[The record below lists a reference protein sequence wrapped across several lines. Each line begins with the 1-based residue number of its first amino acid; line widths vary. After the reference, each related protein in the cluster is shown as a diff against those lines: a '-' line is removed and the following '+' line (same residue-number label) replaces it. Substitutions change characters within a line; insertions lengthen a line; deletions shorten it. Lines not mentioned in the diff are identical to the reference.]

1 MSDGEASST
10 NSREEARAFL
20 VDMARALAANGTPAH
35 RLEEAMTAVA
45 ERLGFEAEFF
55 ATPTSVFASIGEPGQ
70 MPTTTM
76 TRTQPSDINAERLV
90 CLDDLLQDV
99 LAGRVTPAE
108 GRVLGREIQ
117 RRPDRYG
124 PWATAASVGVVSACA
139 GRFFGG
145 GIEEMLASLFVG
157 LVVGMLAIVS
167 VSRRELARLIEFACG
182 FVSALGAAMLASYLA
197 PMNVK
202 IITLAGVIALVPG
215 LSLTVAINELATR
228 NLVAGAARLTGAVM
242 ILVSIGF
249 GVALGTRLAAM
260 AGLTA
265 AAEAA
270 ALPGWTEYAALIVA
284 PAALAVLFRVPPRF
298 FGVVT
303 VIGVCAYLSSR
314 AGSAVLGPE
323 LGVSVGAAAVGVMS
337 NLYARFANRPVALGM
352 MPGIILLVPG
362 AIGFRSVSSFLEAD
376 AISGVQAAFTALL
389 VAVSLV
395 AGLLIANVAVPA
407 KRSL

>member
-1 MSDGEASST
+1 MAGVDPAKLT
-10 NSREEARAFL
+10 DRDEARAFL

-45 ERLGFEAEFF
+45 DRLGFEAEFF
-55 ATPTSVFASIGEPGQ
+55 ATPTSVFASIAEPGKL
-70 MPTTTM
+70 PVTTM

-90 CLDDLLQDV
+90 KLDELLEDV
-99 LAGRVTPAE
+99 LAGEVTPAE
-108 GRVLGREIQ
+108 GRERGRAIQ
-117 RRPDRYG
+117 ASPDRYG
-124 PWATAASVGVVSACA
+124 TWATAAGIGVASGCA

-145 GIEEMLASLFVG
+145 GLEEMLASLLVG
-157 LVVGMLAIVS
+157 LIVGMLAIVS
-167 VSRRELARLIEFACG
+167 VSRRELARLVEFVCG
-182 FVSALGAAMLASYLA
+182 LVAALGAASLASYVA

-202 IITLAGVIALVPG
+202 VVTLAGVIALVPG

-228 NLVAGAARLTGAVM
+228 NLVAGGARLIGAVM

-249 GVALGTRLAAM
+249 GVAIGVRVASM
-260 AGLTA
+260 VGLDA
-265 AAEAA
+265 SAEAA
-270 ALPGWTEYAALIVA
+270 LLPGWTEYAALVVA
-284 PAALAVLFRVPPRF
+284 PVALAVLFRVPPRF

-303 VIGVCAYLSSR
+303 VIGVCAYLASR

-323 LGVSVGAAAVGVMS
+323 LGVSIGAVAVGVLS
-337 NLYARFANRPVALGM
+337 NLYGRIANRPVALVM

-376 AISGVQAAFTALL
+376 ALGGVQAGFTALL
-389 VAVSLV
+389 VGVSLV

-407 KRSL
+407 RRSL

>member
-1 MSDGEASST
+1 MTGVEGGSLSD
-10 NSREEARAFL
+10 REEARAFL
-20 VDMARALAANGTPAH
+20 VDMARALASNGTPAH

-55 ATPTSVFASIGEPGQ
+55 ATPTSVFASIAEPGR
-70 MPTTTM
+70 PAVTTM
-76 TRTQPSDINAERLV
+76 TRTQPSDINAERLIH
-90 CLDDLLQDV
+90 LDDLLGDV
-99 LAGRVTPAE
+99 MAGRVSPAE

-124 PWATAASVGVVSACA
+124 AWATAGSIGVASACA

-145 GIEEMLASLFVG
+145 GLEEMLASLLVG
-157 LVVGMLAIVS
+157 LLVGMLAIVS
-167 VSRRELARLIEFACG
+167 VARRDLARLIEFGCG
-182 FVSALGAAMLASYLA
+182 FVSALGAAMLSSHLS

-228 NLVAGAARLTGAVM
+228 NLVAGGARLIGAVM

-249 GVALGTRLAAM
+249 GVALGTRLASM
-260 AGLTA
+260 VGLDAST
-265 AAEAA
+265 EAA
-270 ALPGWTEYAALIVA
+270 QLPGWTEYGALLVA
-284 PAALAVLFRVPPRF
+284 PAALAVLFRVPPRY

-303 VIGVCAYLSSR
+303 VIGVCAYLASR

-323 LGVSVGAAAVGVMS
+323 LGVSVGAAVVGVMS
-337 NLYARFANRPVALGM
+337 NLYARIANRPVALVM